1 MIIWMMEKAEEPLN
15 VKKRSP
21 FPRLALNA
29 RSSSPSVRKYAHHV
43 VSRLRLLVRL
53 NILQAH
59 SVNLQEMGKR
69 PFQGIPKKRKKSSI
83 ENCVVTRS
91 LVDTKTGGHIGS
103 IRIDL
108 GLAPRTRLRGLP
120 SRQLPRP

>member
-1 MIIWMMEKAEEPLN
+1 MMEKAEESLN

-21 FPRLALNA
+21 FPKLVQNA
-29 RSSSPSVRKYAHHV
+29 RSSSPSVRKYAQRV

-53 NILQAH
+53 NILQAY
-59 SVNLQEMGKR
+59 SVNLLEMEKK
-69 PFQGIPKKRKKSSI
+69 PSLGIPKKRKKSSI
-83 ENCVVTRS
+83 ANCVVTRS

-108 GLAPRTRLRGLP
+108 GLAPRIRLRASP
-120 SRQLPRP
+120 SHRLPRP

>member
-1 MIIWMMEKAEEPLN
+1 MMEKAEEPLN

-21 FPRLALNA
+21 YPKLARNA
-29 RSSSPSVRKYAHHV
+29 RSSSPSVRRYAQRV

-53 NILQAH
+53 NILQAY
-59 SVNLQEMGKR
+59 SVNLLEMEKKPLLGT
-69 PFQGIPKKRKKSSI
+69 PKKRKKSSI
-83 ENCVVTRS
+83 ANCVVMRS

-108 GLAPRTRLRGLP
+108 GLAPRIRLKVSP
-120 SRQLPRP
+120 SRRLPRP